1 MMQRGRSLGLGFFV
15 VLVAIAAFGLF
26 FVGQG
31 GRTPPARA
39 AMAAASWPADQAG
52 QEAEFWKIIDAT
64 TPANRGGESQ
74 LPELKDR
81 LMQLPIDDL
90 EKFIRVYDRLMART
104 YSWDLW
110 GAAYVV
116 QGGASDDA
124 FEDFR
129 KWLISQ
135 GRTDFERVSHDPDS
149 LADAL
154 PMGHEGDATFE
165 EFSHLF
171 ADIWTERTGKPLT
184 ALPKD
189 KDALYPPEPVGAPF
203 SEDPK
208 QLAARYPKL
217 WLRFGEEPLQ

>member
-1 MMQRGRSLGLGFFV
+1 
-15 VLVAIAAFGLF
+15 VLVAIVAFGLF
-26 FVGQG
+26 LLGQG
-31 GRTPPARA
+31 GRTPPATTPQP
-39 AMAAASWPADQAG
+39 SLPGPADQAG

-64 TPANRGGESQ
+64 TPASRGGERQ
-74 LPELKDR
+74 LTELKGR

-104 YSWDLW
+104 YRWDLW
-110 GAAYVV
+110 GAAYVA

-135 GRTDFERVSHDPDS
+135 GRTGFERVSNDPDS
-149 LADAL
+149 LADAV
-154 PMGHEGDATFE
+154 PVGYEGDATFE
-165 EFSHLF
+165 EFSYLF

-189 KDALYPPEPVGAPF
+189 KDALYPPEPAGAPF

-208 QLAARYPKL
+208 ELAARYPKL
-217 WLRFGEEPLQ
+217 WRRFGEEPLQ